1 MIYGTNWRKIEF
13 NGKCLVAFVDILGFS
28 DEIKNTWKNSGEE
41 LFSRMK
47 KFTNVVNGNIS
58 KQIKK
63 VRSEAERDTYYGC
76 SIKTFSDSIIVL
88 YAFNGKPDKR
98 RFLIGLYYLLYT
110 ASFVWKTA
118 LKLNFTVRGGIE
130 YDYMRWDYQVL
141 LGPAL
146 VNAYKLENKTALS
159 SRIVLGRNVLSDI
172 CSAFLD
178 ENNKRDMRLKPIY
191 NHLRDLIRPFLFVD
205 CDGHLIL
212 SPHSLY
218 KKKSEK
224 EDIINIIK
232 RMQNNCANLKTRLK
246 YAPLLDA
253 LSNKKAGI
261 LDSDIDIIRN
271 SYATSTT

>member
-1 MIYGTNWRKIEF
+1 MIYGTNRRKIEF
-13 NGKCLVAFVDILGFS
+13 NGKCLVAFIDILGFS
-28 DEIKNTWKNSGEE
+28 DEIKNTWNSSGEE

-76 SIKTFSDSIIVL
+76 SIKTFSDSVIIL
-88 YAFNGKPDKR
+88 YAFNGNPDKR

-110 ASFVWKTA
+110 ASFVWKIA
-118 LKLNFTVRGGIE
+118 LRLNFSVRGGIE
-130 YDYMRWDYQVL
+130 YGNMRWDNQVL
-141 LGPAL
+141 LGPAF
-146 VNAYKLENKTALS
+146 VNAYQLESKVALS
-159 SRIVLGRNVLSDI
+159 SRIVLGRIVLSDI
-172 CSAFLD
+172 CSAFID
-178 ENNKRDMRLKPIY
+178 DNNKKDMRLKPIY

-205 CDGHLIL
+205 CDGNLIL

-224 EDIINIIK
+224 ENIINIIK
-232 RMQNNCANLKTRLK
+232 QMQNNCADLKTRLK
-246 YAPLLDA
+246 YTPLLDA

-261 LDSDIDIIRN
+261 LDSEIDIIRN